1 MRIHIFPTDLV
12 GVEIYSYIRRFLE
25 PERASVFV
33 QPSHTSCKVFPGS
46 KISDLLKR
54 LSDDEY
60 LTCSI
65 SYAKVKLF
73 LMLGTTY
80 SVLI

>member
-1 MRIHIFPTDLV
+1 MFI
-12 GVEIYSYIRRFLE
+12 
-25 PERASVFV
+25 
-33 QPSHTSCKVFPGS
+33 QPSHTSCKVFHGS

-54 LSDDEY
+54 LSDVEY

-73 LMLGTTY
+73 LMLGFT
-80 SVLI
+80 